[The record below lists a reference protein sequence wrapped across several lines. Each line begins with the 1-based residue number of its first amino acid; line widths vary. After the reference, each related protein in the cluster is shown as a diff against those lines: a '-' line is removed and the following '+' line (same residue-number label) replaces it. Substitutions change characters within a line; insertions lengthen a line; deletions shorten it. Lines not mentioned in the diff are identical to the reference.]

1 MKILQYLAFAIF
13 VLVAA
18 NGCLDV
24 LDKEIQNNNAQQ
36 RAWAMEAADE

>member
-1 MKILQYLAFAIF
+1 MKILQYLVFSVF

-18 NGCLDV
+18 NGCLDA

-36 RAWAMEAADE
+36 KAWVMEAADE

>member
-1 MKILQYLAFAIF
+1 MKILQYLAFSLF

-18 NGCLDV
+18 NGCLNA

-36 RAWAMEAADE
+36 RAWAMEAANE